1 MRNPC
6 KNCED
11 RYHNCH
17 SQCDEYK
24 AFASER
30 DRINNARRQAFSLDY
45 DTEVCKK
52 KFKNYFNKMKKGAR
66 YK

>member
-24 AFASER
+24 EFVSER
-30 DRINNARRQAFSLDY
+30 GRINNARLVANLLDY
-45 DTEVCKK
+45 DLSKRK
-52 KFKNYFNKMKKGAR
+52 LKNYCRKIRKEHSK
-66 YK
+66 